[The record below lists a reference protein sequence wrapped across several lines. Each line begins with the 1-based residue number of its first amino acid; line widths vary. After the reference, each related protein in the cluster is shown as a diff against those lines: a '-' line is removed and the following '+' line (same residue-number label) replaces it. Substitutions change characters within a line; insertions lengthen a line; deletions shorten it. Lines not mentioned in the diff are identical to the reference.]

1 MINSSELVDIMKRDT
16 NNIIIFPA
24 YEELKSDIAKLRT
37 ELSMLATE
45 KDELVFVECENIR
58 MSYMLSL
65 GALEYNAYKLECKI
79 LRLKRKIELVQTF
92 INRQEKIDLKH
103 IEDVLDREFAEYQE
117 KLDQKIADMNKAL
130 ARSKAE
136 FLSEEDTAE
145 IKKLY
150 FRIVKA
156 LHPDLHPNQS
166 EANMMLFHNAVN
178 AYENGDLMALRV
190 ISEMIGNAEV
200 LDEPDGLKQM
210 IKEKERLVELVAIVS
225 EQITEIKNSV
235 PYTLKEFIKDDETI
249 ELNKKELELRISQL
263 EETTEFYEK
272 KISEMI

>member
-1 MINSSELVDIMKRDT
+1 MKRDT